1 MFGND
6 KKVPTTGSAPT
17 YVGKGMQIKG
27 KIWGV
32 RPIWIEGEV
41 QGSIDC
47 ASEVIIGEAGK
58 VDAAI
63 RASTIKVN
71 GFVEG
76 ELIASSR
83 IEVMAKGRVHG
94 DIKCLAG
101 CLIIHDGGILEGQ
114 CSTATEENMKKLLP
128 QQFPKLLPEETD
140 QTVKEIEAPENKENS
155 ESLQTDENS
164 ENTKNTNHL

>member
-1 MFGND
+1 MFGNE

-47 ASEVIIGEAGK
+47 ATEVIIGEAGK

-114 CSTATEENMKKLLP
+114 CSTASEENMKNLLP

-140 QTVKEIEAPENKENS
+140 QAVTEIQVPEKKGDPEL
-155 ESLQTDENS
+155 LQTEDNS
-164 ENTKNTNHL
+164 DSTNNTNHL

>member
-1 MFGND
+1 MFGNE
-6 KKVPTTGSAPT
+6 KKVPTTGSVPT

-47 ASEVIIGEAGK
+47 ATEVIIGEAGK

-114 CSTATEENMKKLLP
+114 CSTATEENMKNLLP
-128 QQFPKLLPEETD
+128 QQFPKLLPEGTD
-140 QTVKEIEAPENKENS
+140 QPVKEIQASEKKEDS
-155 ESLQTDENS
+155 ESLQTVENS
-164 ENTKNTNHL
+164 ESTNNTNHL

>member
-1 MFGND
+1 
-6 KKVPTTGSAPT
+6 VPTTGSAPT

-47 ASEVIIGEAGK
+47 ATEVIIGEAGK

-114 CSTATEENMKKLLP
+114 CSTATEKNMKNLLP
-128 QQFPKLLPEETD
+128 QQFPKLLTEETD
-140 QTVKEIEAPENKENS
+140 QPVKKIQAPEKKEDS
-155 ESLQTDENS
+155 ESLQTEENS
-164 ENTKNTNHL
+164 ESTNNTNHL

>member
-1 MFGND
+1 MFGNE

-47 ASEVIIGEAGK
+47 ATEVIIGEAGK

-76 ELIASSR
+76 ELIASTR

-94 DIKCLAG
+94 DIKSLAG

-114 CSTATEENMKKLLP
+114 CSTATEEKMKNLLP

-140 QTVKEIEAPENKENS
+140 QPVKEIQAPEKKEDS
-155 ESLQTDENS
+155 ESLQTEENS
-164 ENTKNTNHL
+164 ESTNNTNHL

>member
-1 MFGND
+1 MFGNE
-6 KKVPTTGSAPT
+6 KKMPTTGSAPT

-47 ASEVIIGEAGK
+47 ATEVIIGEAGK

-114 CSTATEENMKKLLP
+114 CSTATEENMKNLLP
-128 QQFPKLLPEETD
+128 QQFPKLLPVETD
-140 QTVKEIEAPENKENS
+140 QTVKEIQAPEKKEDS
-155 ESLQTDENS
+155 ESLQTEENS
-164 ENTKNTNHL
+164 ERHE

>member
-1 MFGND
+1 MNLQQIVFNPREGGLKSFLMLRQYHFNLKRELNLFGND

-17 YVGKGMQIKG
+17 YVGKGMQITG
-27 KIWGV
+27 KISGV

-41 QGSIDC
+41 KGSIDC

-76 ELIASSR
+76 QLIASSR

-101 CLIIHDGGILEGQ
+101 CLIIHDGGI
-114 CSTATEENMKKLLP
+114 
-128 QQFPKLLPEETD
+128 
-140 QTVKEIEAPENKENS
+140 IEL
-155 ESLQTDENS
+155 SLI
-164 ENTKNTNHL
+164 HI

>member
-1 MFGND
+1 MFGNE
-6 KKVPTTGSAPT
+6 KKVPNTGSAPT

-47 ASEVIIGEAGK
+47 ATEVIIGEAGK

-114 CSTATEENMKKLLP
+114 CSIATEENMKNLLP

-140 QTVKEIEAPENKENS
+140 HPVKEIQAPEKKEDS
-155 ESLQTDENS
+155 ESLQTEENS
-164 ENTKNTNHL
+164 ESTNNTNLL

>member
-1 MFGND
+1 MPN
-6 KKVPTTGSAPT
+6 TGSAPT

-47 ASEVIIGEAGK
+47 ATEVIIGEEGK

-114 CSTATEENMKKLLP
+114 CSTATEENMKNLLP

-140 QTVKEIEAPENKENS
+140 LTVKEIQAPEKKEDS
-155 ESLQTDENS
+155 ESLQTEKNS
-164 ENTKNTNHL
+164 ESANNTNHL